1 MNIQLKLWILLDLVF
16 LVVFNSI
23 FFIIEGTNQPAGV
36 WVAYVFIHISYIM
49 LLVTSFMIRPSN
61 QAALFG
67 MTLYTI
73 SATYFLVTLVCGLV
87 FIFRYPKAFELSL
100 ISQIMISGLYTVI
113 LLSNLLANER
123 TADALVVHERELQ
136 FVKTSSVQLSSILNQ
151 VQDKELQH
159 KVERAYDLAH
169 GSQVKSSE
177 QVRGTEAALLMQI
190 QQLADA
196 TSVRD
201 EREMNLLVDQI
212 ISGIEKRNSD
222 LKFL

>member
-61 QAALFG
+61 RAALFG

-100 ISQIMISGLYTVI
+100 ISQIIISGLYTGI

-136 FVKTSSVQLSSILNQ
+136 FVKTSSAQLSSILNQ

-169 GSQVKSSE
+169 GSQIKSAE

-212 ISGIEKRNSD
+212 ISGIEKRNRD